1 MEAIL
6 SEQQKQQLRQKHRK
20 NKKKKQAD
28 RVKTILVLDA
38 GYRYKE
44 IATILLLD
52 ESTLRRYFKEYQEG
66 SLDNLLQDAYNK
78 QKKGKLTKEEEK
90 ELSEHI
96 SNEQYCT
103 AKEVQTHVEKV
114 YGKTYSERGMINL
127 LHRLG
132 FVYKKPKPEPS
143 KANREEQEAFIPTEK
158 WNAKI
163 MHP

>member
-6 SEQQKQQLRQKHRK
+6 SEQQKQELRQKHRK

-96 SNEQYCT
+96 SSELYST
-103 AKEVQTHVEKV
+103 VQQK
-114 YGKTYSERGMINL
+114 K
-127 LHRLG
+127 
-132 FVYKKPKPEPS
+132 YKP
-143 KANREEQEAFIPTEK
+143 
-158 WNAKI
+158 
-163 MHP
+163 M